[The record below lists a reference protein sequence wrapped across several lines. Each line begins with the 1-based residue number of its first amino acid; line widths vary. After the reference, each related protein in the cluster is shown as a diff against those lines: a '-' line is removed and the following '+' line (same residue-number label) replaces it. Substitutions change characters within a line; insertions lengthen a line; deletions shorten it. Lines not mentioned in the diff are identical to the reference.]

1 MKVPH
6 LEGEGGRFKMSEQC
20 KALGGPVQ
28 PLNCHGCATKECEFK
43 ERQLERVMN
52 GGPTK
57 VAVTFVLVACL
68 SLSFRAWQS
77 FLCCFSTL

>member
-1 MKVPH
+1 
-6 LEGEGGRFKMSEQC
+6 MSEQC
-20 KALGGPVQ
+20 KLLGGPVR

-52 GGPTK
+52 AGPTN

-68 SLSFRAWQS
+68 SFVAIFFVLLQHLVITS
-77 FLCCFSTL
+77 

>member
-1 MKVPH
+1 MKAPH

-77 FLCCFSTL
+77 FLCCFNTL